1 MHFNYPYFLF
11 AFFALLIPI
20 FIHLFNFRKY
30 KSEQFSNV
38 KLLKDILLKTKK
50 ESQIKHL
57 IVLLL
62 RILAIS
68 ALVLAFAQP
77 FIPNKNMKSQKGNLV
92 SIFID
97 NSFSMEANSKNGSF
111 LKEATDAAKKIVNE
125 FSYNDDFI
133 LITQDFS
140 AKQSQILN
148 KDEILNEIEMIQI
161 SPKSQKFYDILKF
174 NQNMAFYS
182 HKSNSLHYYISDFQK
197 NFVDFSMLKND
208 TIGSTFLIPIKT
220 ESISNVSIDSCWFLS
235 PVFKLGYQVTL
246 NVRIKNYSETEVVK
260 LPVKLY
266 INNVQKSLNAVDIKP
281 QSYAD
286 CQLNFTVNSIGNQ
299 TAYIEIND
307 APIHFDDRFY
317 FVFKVTDNTS
327 IVSISDNNPNR
338 YLNALYG
345 KDSLFYYHNQNLNQI
360 NYEQI
365 KTANLVVL
373 DQIKSLSSGLQ
384 DELQKYIQSG
394 GHLLVFPS
402 ETIDLPSWSSF
413 SRKINIPEFQLLQTT
428 SLKVNQLNIESI
440 YFKGA
445 VAADYKDFDMPN
457 VLKYFSLNNKSI
469 TGEPIMTLENGD
481 PLLSV
486 YDIGKGKVFLSSVA
500 MNDNFGNAHKNA
512 LFFVPLHNIA
522 LMAQIQS
529 NFYNVI
535 GKDEQIVI
543 NKPNLGTEDVF
554 TVKAFNSSVE
564 FIPEMNNFG
573 NEVALY
579 FHSQVEKDGFYNILQ
594 DEDTAAIA
602 AFNFNRSESDLT
614 YYTEEELEKI
624 ADESQNKILL
634 LDYQTKD
641 FSKEVSD
648 KLNGKPLWRWFIYMS
663 LFFLLAE
670 ILVLRFWGKP
680 IYKK

>member
-11 AFFALLIPI
+11 AFFALLIPV

-38 KLLKDILLKTKK
+38 KLLKDILLKTRK
-50 ESQIKHL
+50 ESQLKHI
-57 IVLLL
+57 IVLIL
-62 RILAIS
+62 RLLAIS

-77 FIPNKNMKSQKGNLV
+77 FIPNKNIKSQKGNLV

-133 LITQDFS
+133 LITHDFS

-148 KDEILNEIEMIQI
+148 KDEILNEIDMIQI
-161 SPKSQKFYDILKF
+161 SPKSQKFNDILKF
-174 NQNMAFYS
+174 NKNIASYS
-182 HKSNSLHYYISDFQK
+182 HKSNSLHYFISDFQK
-197 NFVDFSMLKND
+197 NFINFSGLNED
-208 TIGSTFLIPIKT
+208 TLQSTFLIPIKT

-246 NVRIKNYSETEVVK
+246 NVRIKNFSETEVVK

-286 CQLNFTVNSIGNQ
+286 CQLNFTVNSVGNQ

-317 FVFKVTDNTS
+317 FVFKVTDNTTV
-327 IVSISDNNPNR
+327 VSISDNNPNR

-345 KDSLFYYHNQNLNQI
+345 KDSLFNYTNLNLNQI
-360 NYEQI
+360 NYDLI
-365 KTANLVVL
+365 KSANLVVL
-373 DQIKSLSSGLQ
+373 DQIKTLSTGLQ

-394 GHLLVFPS
+394 GHILIFPS
-402 ETIDLPSWSSF
+402 ETADIPTWSTF
-413 SRKINIPEFQLLQTT
+413 SRKINVPEYQSLQSI

-445 VAADYKDFDMPN
+445 IASDYKDFDMPT
-457 VLKYFSLNNKSI
+457 VIKYYSFNKTSLN
-469 TGEPIMTLENGD
+469 GEPIMTLENGE

-486 YDIGKGKVFLSSVA
+486 YDIGKGKVFLSNVA

-522 LMAQIQS
+522 IMAQLQS
-529 NFYNVI
+529 KFYHII
-535 GKDEQIVI
+535 GSDEQIVI
-543 NKPNLGTEDVF
+543 NKPNLGTEDIF

-573 NEVALY
+573 NDVALY
-579 FHSQVEKDGFYNILQ
+579 FHSQIEKDGFYNLLQ
-594 DEDTAAIA
+594 DEDTVAIA

-614 YYTEEELEKI
+614 YYTEEDLEKI
-624 ADESQNKILL
+624 ADESQDKISLL
-634 LDYQTKD
+634 NYQTKD

-648 KLNGKPLWRWFIYMS
+648 KLNGKPLWRLFIYLS
-663 LFFLLAE
+663 LMFLLSE